1 MQTNCNG
8 TFKIHTEIQEHKVNL
23 FLYNMTVLALGSIEE
38 GSPSKIL
45 GRDATLINTM
55 RVGWSC
61 EQLIYGEELGP
72 MYEFD
77 LSSGHRKLIDN
88 SKVDLCNGTDSVDG
102 DEVSEFLMSYLTNT
116 LKRTAVVLEDKNPIN
131 YEKVQ
136 TKLLSNLRKNLNKP
150 GVGSYD
156 ATFTLYKE
164 IEITFEHRLTPTNDS
179 VVLYIARGPQR

>member
-1 MQTNCNG
+1 
-8 TFKIHTEIQEHKVNL
+8 
-23 FLYNMTVLALGSIEE
+23 
-38 GSPSKIL
+38 
-45 GRDATLINTM
+45 M

-77 LSSGHRKLIDN
+77 LSSGHRKLVDY
-88 SKVDLCNGTDSVDG
+88 SKVDLCNGTDSVEG
-102 DEVSEFLMSYLTNT
+102 DEVSEFLISYLTMT
-116 LKRTAVVLEDKNPIN
+116 LKRRAVILEDKNPIN

-136 TKLLSNLRKNLNKP
+136 TKLFSNLRKNLNKP
-150 GVGSYD
+150 GMYD

-179 VVLYIARGPQR
+179 IVLYIARGLQR